1 MEDNDIELL
10 EGTSIFRFYM
20 VFNNLNNLPVV
31 TQFEAIYG
39 SQIEQEYPELA
50 NKRIRIYTDQQGDG
64 FIKQWDDRNDSP
76 YTSNHVVN
84 EIMRTEEIY
93 NRCEFTVQEE
103 YAILAHE
110 LGHMIARFRGE
121 KVQNNLQEEK
131 NADQMTVN
139 LGLADHMKSAIQKMI
154 DLNIH
159 PENNAEM
166 LQRISVM

>member
-1 MEDNDIELL
+1 MI
-10 EGTSIFRFYM
+10 
-20 VFNNLNNLPVV
+20 FNNINNLPVV

-39 SQIEQEYPELA
+39 EQIAQEYPELA
-50 NKRIRIYTDQQGDG
+50 NKSIRIYTDQQGEG
-64 FIKQWDDRNDSP
+64 FIKKCDDRNDSP

-84 EIMRTEEIY
+84 EIMRSEEIY
-93 NRCEFTVQEE
+93 IRCGFTIEEE

-110 LGHMIARFRGE
+110 LGHMIAGLRGE

-154 DLNIH
+154 NLAIH

-166 LQRISVM
+166 LQRIAVL

>member
-1 MEDNDIELL
+1 MI
-10 EGTSIFRFYM
+10 
-20 VFNNLNNLPVV
+20 FNNINNLPVV

-39 SQIEQEYPELA
+39 AQIAQEYPELA
-50 NKRIRIYTDQQGDG
+50 NIRIYTDQQGEG
-64 FIKQWDDRNDSP
+64 FIKKWDDRNDSP

-84 EIMRTEEIY
+84 EIMRSEEIY
-93 NRCEFTVQEE
+93 NRCGFTIEEE

-110 LGHMIARFRGE
+110 LGHMIAGFRGE
-121 KVQNNLQEEK
+121 KVHNYLQEEK
-131 NADQMTVN
+131 NADLMTVN

>member
-1 MEDNDIELL
+1 MI
-10 EGTSIFRFYM
+10 
-20 VFNNLNNLPVV
+20 FNNINNLPVV

-39 SQIEQEYPELA
+39 EQIAQEYPELA
-50 NKRIRIYTDQQGDG
+50 NKSIRIYTDQQGEG
-64 FIKQWDDRNDSP
+64 FIKKWDDRNDSP

-84 EIMRTEEIY
+84 EIMRSEEIY
-93 NRCEFTVQEE
+93 IRCGFTIEEE

-110 LGHMIARFRGE
+110 LGHMIAGVRGE

-154 DLNIH
+154 NLAIH

-166 LQRISVM
+166 LQRIAVL

>member
-1 MEDNDIELL
+1 MI
-10 EGTSIFRFYM
+10 
-20 VFNNLNNLPVV
+20 FNNINNLPVV

-39 SQIEQEYPELA
+39 EQIAQEYPELA
-50 NKRIRIYTDQQGDG
+50 NKSIRIYTDQQGEG
-64 FIKQWDDRNDSP
+64 FIKKWDDRNDSP

-84 EIMRTEEIY
+84 EIMRSEEIY
-93 NRCEFTVQEE
+93 IRCGFTIEEE

-110 LGHMIARFRGE
+110 LGHMIAGVRGE

-131 NADQMTVN
+131 SADQMTVN

-154 DLNIH
+154 NLAIH

-166 LQRISVM
+166 LQRIAVL